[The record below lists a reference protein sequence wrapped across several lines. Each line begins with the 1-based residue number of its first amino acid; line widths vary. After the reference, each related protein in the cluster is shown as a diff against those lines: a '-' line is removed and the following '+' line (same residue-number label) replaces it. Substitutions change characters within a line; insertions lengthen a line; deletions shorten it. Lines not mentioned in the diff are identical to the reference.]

1 MTSRAPLDCV
11 LALLRAIEG
20 GGGAA
25 EVAPF
30 LAEGYTLSEA
40 PHLLAPAGATRN
52 RDEALAGAESAQDV
66 VSGQRFVVRRTTCE
80 GNRVVVEAEWSATLL
95 MDLPHWDTGEVIRAR
110 VASVFEVRD
119 GRVASQDSYDCYFTP
134 PTA

>member
-1 MTSRAPLDCV
+1 MDCV
-11 LALLRAIEG
+11 LALLRAIES

-25 EVAPF
+25 GIAPF
-30 LAEGYTLSEA
+30 LAEDCILSEA
-40 PHLLAPAGATRN
+40 PHLLAPAGSTRS
-52 RDEALAGAESAQDV
+52 RDQALAGAEAARDV

-95 MDLPHWDTGEVIRAR
+95 LDLPHWDAGEVIRAR

-119 GRVASQDSYDCYFTP
+119 GRVVSQDSYDCYFTP
-134 PTA
+134 PPA

>member
-1 MTSRAPLDCV
+1 MTSRAPLESV

-25 EVAPF
+25 EIAPF
-30 LAEGYTLSEA
+30 LAQDYTLSEA

-52 RDEALAGAESAQDV
+52 RDEALAGAEAAQDV
-66 VSGQRFVVRRTTCE
+66 VSGQLFVVRRTTCE

-95 MDLPHWDTGEVIRAR
+95 MDLPHWDTGDVIRAR
-110 VASVFEVRD
+110 LASVFEVRD
-119 GRVASQDSYDCYFTP
+119 GRVISQDSYDCYFTP
-134 PTA
+134 PPA

>member
-1 MTSRAPLDCV
+1 LDCV
-11 LALLRAIEG
+11 LALLHAIEG

-25 EVAPF
+25 EVAPL
-30 LAEGYTLSEA
+30 LAGDYTLNEA

-52 RDEALAGAESAQDV
+52 RDEALAGADAARDV

-80 GNRVVVEAEWSATLL
+80 GNRVVVEADWSATLL
-95 MDLPHWDTGEVIRAR
+95 MDLPHWDAGDVIRAR

-119 GRVASQDSYDCYFTP
+119 GRVVSQDSYDCYFTP
-134 PTA
+134 PPA

>member
-1 MTSRAPLDCV
+1 MDCV
-11 LALLRAIEG
+11 LALLRAIES

-25 EVAPF
+25 GIAPF
-30 LAEGYTLSEA
+30 LAEDCTLSEA

-52 RDEALAGAESAQDV
+52 RDEALAGAEGAQDV

-95 MDLPHWDTGEVIRAR
+95 MDLPHWDSGEVIRAR
-110 VASVFEVRD
+110 VASVFEVQD
-119 GRVASQDSYDCYFTP
+119 GRVVSQDSYDCYFMP
-134 PTA
+134 PPA

>member
-1 MTSRAPLDCV
+1 MECV

-25 EVAPF
+25 EIAPL
-30 LAEGYTLSEA
+30 LAPGYTLNEA
-40 PHLLAPAGATRN
+40 PHLLAPAGGIRN
-52 RDEALAGAESAQDV
+52 RDEVLAGAESAQDV

-95 MDLPHWDTGEVIRAR
+95 MDLPHWDTGDVIRAR

-119 GRVASQDSYDCYFTP
+119 GRVVSQDSYDCYFTP
-134 PTA
+134 PPA

>member
-1 MTSRAPLDCV
+1 MDCV

-25 EVAPF
+25 EIAPL
-30 LAEGYTLSEA
+30 LARDYTLSEA
-40 PHLLAPAGATRN
+40 PHLLAPSGATRN
-52 RDEALAGAESAQDV
+52 RDEALAGADATQDV

-80 GNRVVVEAEWSATLL
+80 GSRVVVEAEWSATLL
-95 MDLPHWDTGEVIRAR
+95 MDLPHWDAGEVIRAR

-119 GRVASQDSYDCYFTP
+119 GRVVSQDSYDCYFMP
-134 PTA
+134 PPA

>member
-1 MTSRAPLDCV
+1 MTSRAPLESV

-25 EVAPF
+25 EIAPF
-30 LAEGYTLSEA
+30 LAQDYTLSEA

-52 RDEALAGAESAQDV
+52 RDDALAGAEAAQDV

-80 GNRVVVEAEWSATLL
+80 GNRVVLEAEWSATLL
-95 MDLPHWDTGEVIRAR
+95 MDLPHWDTGDVIRAR

-119 GRVASQDSYDCYFTP
+119 GRVISQDSYDCYFTP
-134 PTA
+134 PSA

>member
-1 MTSRAPLDCV
+1 MTSQAPLECV
-11 LALLRAIEG
+11 LALLRAIEV

-30 LAEGYTLSEA
+30 LAQDYTLREA

-52 RDEALAGAESAQDV
+52 RDEALAGAEAAHDV

-95 MDLPHWDTGEVIRAR
+95 MDLPHWDTGDVIRAR
-110 VASVFEVRD
+110 VASFFEVLD
-119 GRVASQDSYDCYFTP
+119 GQVVSQDSYDCYFTP
-134 PTA
+134 PPA

>member
-1 MTSRAPLDCV
+1 MTSRTPLDCV

-25 EVAPF
+25 QVAPL
-30 LAEGYTLSEA
+30 LAGDYTLNEA
-40 PHLLAPAGATRN
+40 PHLLAPDGATRN
-52 RDEALAGAESAQDV
+52 RDEALAGAEAAQDV

-119 GRVASQDSYDCYFTP
+119 GLVISQDSYDCYFTP
-134 PTA
+134 PPG

>member
-25 EVAPF
+25 EIGPF
-30 LAEGYTLSEA
+30 LAGDYTLSEA
-40 PHLLAPAGATRN
+40 PHLLAPAGANRN
-52 RDEALAGAESAQDV
+52 RDEALAGVEAARDV

-95 MDLPHWDTGEVIRAR
+95 MDLPYWDAGDVIRAR

-119 GRVASQDSYDCYFTP
+119 GRVVSQDSYDCYFTP
-134 PTA
+134 ATA

>member
-1 MTSRAPLDCV
+1 MDCV
-11 LALLRAIEG
+11 LALLRAIES

-25 EVAPF
+25 EIAPF
-30 LAEGYTLSEA
+30 LAENCTLSEA

-52 RDEALAGAESAQDV
+52 RDEALAGAEAAQEV

-95 MDLPHWDTGEVIRAR
+95 MDLPHWDAGEVIRAR

-119 GRVASQDSYDCYFTP
+119 GRVVSQDSYDCYFTP
-134 PTA
+134 GPA

>member
-20 GGGAA
+20 GGGVA
-25 EVAPF
+25 EIAPF
-30 LAEGYTLSEA
+30 LAGDYTLSEA
-40 PHLLAPAGATRN
+40 PHLLAPAGSTRN
-52 RDEALAGAESAQDV
+52 RDQALAGAEAAQDV

-80 GNRVVVEAEWSATLL
+80 GSRVVVEAEWSATLL
-95 MDLPHWDTGEVIRAR
+95 MDLPHWDAGDVIRAR

-119 GRVASQDSYDCYFTP
+119 GQVVSQDSYDCYFTP
-134 PTA
+134 PPA

>member
-1 MTSRAPLDCV
+1 MDCV
-11 LALLRAIEG
+11 LALLRAIES

-25 EVAPF
+25 EIGPF
-30 LAEGYTLSEA
+30 LAADYTLSEA

-52 RDEALAGAESAQDV
+52 RDEALAGAEAARDV

-95 MDLPHWDTGEVIRAR
+95 MDLPHWDTGDVIRAR
-110 VASVFEVRD
+110 VASVFEVHD
-119 GRVASQDSYDCYFTP
+119 GRVVSQDSYDCYFTP
-134 PTA
+134 ATA

>member
-1 MTSRAPLDCV
+1 MTSLAPLETV

-25 EVAPF
+25 EIAPF
-30 LAEGYTLSEA
+30 LAQDYTLSEA

-52 RDEALAGAESAQDV
+52 RDEALAGAEAAQDV
-66 VSGQRFVVRRTTCE
+66 VSGQRFVVRRTTYE

-95 MDLPHWDTGEVIRAR
+95 MDLPHWDTGDVIRAR
-110 VASVFEVRD
+110 LASVFEVRD
-119 GRVASQDSYDCYFTP
+119 GRVISQDSYDCYFTP
-134 PTA
+134 PPA

>member
-1 MTSRAPLDCV
+1 M
-11 LALLRAIEG
+11 LALLRAIEV

-30 LAEGYTLSEA
+30 LAQDYTLREA

-52 RDEALAGAESAQDV
+52 RDEALAGAEAAHDV

-95 MDLPHWDTGEVIRAR
+95 MDLPHWDTGDVIRAR
-110 VASVFEVRD
+110 VASFFEVLD
-119 GRVASQDSYDCYFTP
+119 GQVVSQDSYDCYFTP
-134 PTA
+134 PPA